1 MPLACEQTTNLE
13 PILKPTRRKPRR
25 EEGFL
30 LPTNSNKKNP
40 HSPNSHA
47 LGNPQIQQKVGQWKE
62 FYRLKQKKLPGP
74 ATRRERTELS
84 TTPRPV
90 SRPVV
95 GLCACDIL
103 SGPAPLNSVLAT
115 PSETACACG
124 CRVRARVCVR
134 VQCMHVCTRVQC
146 ACVHVH
152 VHVCAF
158 LKHLKIRPGKVPS
171 AEHRAEDPA
180 PARGTMAAGAGRPFS
195 D

>member
-90 SRPVV
+90 SRQWSASVTV
-95 GLCACDIL
+95 T
-103 SGPAPLNSVLAT
+103 SFRAPPRST
-115 PSETACACG
+115 PCWPRLQRPHVHAGAVC
-124 CRVRARVCVR
+124 VRVCVR

>member
-1 MPLACEQTTNLE
+1 MER
-13 PILKPTRRKPRR
+13 ILQAETKKITRPRHTQRKD
-25 EEGFL
+25 GAFD
-30 LPTNSNKKNP
+30 NAAVQC
-40 HSPNSHA
+40 HA
-47 LGNPQIQQKVGQWKE
+47 
-62 FYRLKQKKLPGP
+62 
-74 ATRRERTELS
+74 
-84 TTPRPV
+84 
-90 SRPVV
+90 VV
-95 GLCACDIL
+95 GLCDRDIL

-124 CRVRARVCVR
+124 CRVRACVCVR